1 MRPARLGVT
10 NGTILD
16 PKCDI
21 LFIPDG
27 VLGAGEAMRRREFIA
42 FVGCTAAAWPLA
54 TRAESAMPVIG
65 FLNSASSQPFANY
78 VASFRAG
85 LKTTG
90 YVDGQN
96 VVIEFRWAE
105 GHYDRLPEM
114 AADLVR
120 RKVAVLV
127 STGGSPSITA
137 AKAAT
142 TTIPIVFTTGSDPVR
157 LGLVTSLSHP
167 GGNIT
172 GVDFF
177 ITQMESKRLG
187 LLRALIPGVQLI
199 AVLLNPNQ
207 PIYARQKTDVEEA
220 AHATGQQIHLLSASN
235 ESEIDAAFATAMQLR
250 AGAMLVG
257 ADPFLNSQ
265 RDKIVALAA
274 RHAIPAIYEQREH
287 ALAGG
292 LMSYGTNLSEA
303 YRQAGV
309 YAGRILKGEKPG
321 DLPVVQSTKFEFVI
335 NLKTAKAL
343 GIEVPPNLSA
353 EADEII
359 E

>member
-1 MRPARLGVT
+1 
-10 NGTILD
+10 
-16 PKCDI
+16 
-21 LFIPDG
+21 
-27 VLGAGEAMRRREFIA
+27 MRRREFIA
-42 FVGCTAAAWPLA
+42 FAFIGSAAVAWPLA
-54 TRAESAMPVIG
+54 ARAQQSTLPVIG
-65 FLNSASSQPFANY
+65 FLNSASPQPFANY
-78 VASFRAG
+78 VSGFRVG
-85 LKTTG
+85 LKQTS
-90 YVDGQN
+90 YIDGQN
-96 VVIEFRWAE
+96 VTIEFRWAE

-127 STGGSPSITA
+127 STGGPPSVMA

-142 TTIPIVFTTGSDPVR
+142 ATIPIVFTIGTDPIR
-157 LGLVTSLSHP
+157 LGVVTSLSRP

-172 GVDFF
+172 GVNLFA
-177 ITQMESKRLG
+177 TQMESKRLG

-199 AVLLNPNQ
+199 AVLLNPNR
-207 PIYARQKTDVEEA
+207 PNYAFQVKDVQEPA
-220 AHATGQQIHLLSASN
+220 AAIGQQIHILLASN
-235 ESEIDAAFATAMQLR
+235 ESDIDKAFATAVQLR
-250 AGAMLVG
+250 AGALLVSS
-257 ADPFLNSQ
+257 DPFFNSQ

-274 RHAIPAIYEQREH
+274 RHSIPAIYEWREF

-292 LMSYGTNLSEA
+292 LMSYGTNITDG

-309 YAGRILKGEKPG
+309 YAGRILKGEKPA
-321 DLPVVQSTKFEFVI
+321 DLPVVQSARFELII